1 MKRYAMLLAFAVLIC
16 GKASASD
23 GFEAVRC
30 GGDIPAALIGRHSPN
45 ERVVV
50 TEARHRDLALKD
62 LGADIVTDQINM
74 IDWSI
79 CGAEYY
85 VLMDRHDIIRDV
97 LAFPAHSTAAPASWG
112 PCQRNGR
119 QMDEAVYSVL
129 DNNGEDNKTYDQNDK
144 TLLPVLAAWKV
155 DEKTV
160 KFVKL
165 DVAGML
171 CSVSAVNDVDR
182 VR

>member
-1 MKRYAMLLAFAVLIC
+1 MKRCAMLLGFLVLMC

-30 GGDIPAALIGRHSPN
+30 GGDIPAALIGRHSAN

-62 LGADIVTDQINM
+62 LGADIVTDEINM

-85 VLMDRHDIIRDV
+85 VLVDRHDIIRDV
-97 LAFPAHSTAAPASWG
+97 LAVPAHSTAAPASWG

-144 TLLPVLAAWKV
+144 TMLPVLAAWKV
-155 DEKTV
+155 DEETV

-171 CSVSAVNDVDR
+171 CSVSAVDEADR

>member
-1 MKRYAMLLAFAVLIC
+1 MLLAFLLLIC
-16 GKASASD
+16 GKASAED

-30 GGDIPAALIGRHSPN
+30 GGDVPAALIGRHSPN

-62 LGADIVTDQINM
+62 LGADIITDEINM

-85 VLMDRHDIIRDV
+85 VLLDQHDIIRDV
-97 LAFPAHSTAAPASWG
+97 LAFPNHSRVAPASWG

-119 QMDEAVYSVL
+119 QMDEAIYAVL
-129 DNNGEDNKTYDQNDK
+129 DNKGGDDKTYDQNDK
-144 TLLPVLAAWKV
+144 TLLPALFAWKI
-155 DEKTV
+155 DAKRV

-165 DVAGML
+165 DVGGMRCPL
-171 CSVSAVNDVDR
+171 SAVDPVDR
-182 VR
+182 VP